1 MNDHS
6 TGFCID
12 DYLPQEIVGAT
23 GAGVTTFATETD
35 TVLQNIDAILKDYEL
50 THFAQKLASYVEER
64 FFEARRARQ
73 ADGVDTEIDKAVNAY
88 LSRYNPEDAEMVAQT
103 ADVYAPI
110 TNTKCRGLQN
120 WIMDIL
126 ANAEDKPWT
135 LTPSPEPELPEWMQQ
150 EIVKRLEAEAMTN
163 GVSSDMI
170 EQVRAYKELAKKHAT
185 TIAAE
190 KTKNME
196 DRIYDQMLKSDWR
209 AQFRQFVDDLSYM
222 PAAILHGPTVEMR
235 TEMHWSNGR
244 VVEQNVPTYVL
255 RRVNPPDFYPS
266 PGATSTQ
273 DAAYLCEVRPFTA
286 EQLLGSMAL
295 FGVDQSAIRKLLA
308 MNPDGYTLSENR
320 PGAPRPSGITSTS
333 GPARIYETIQYVGA
347 VDGEVLLAHGMTD
360 VDPQGVEEMDI
371 WVCNGIVLR
380 ALRSPY
386 PLKQRPY
393 HSTAFLRQAGRFWG
407 RALPSLIDTV
417 QRMAN
422 AATRSIARDM
432 AFSSGPIGEYDVER
446 LVGETKIEQFNP
458 YRLYA
463 VKPDYT
469 SGGANAIRFQRI
481 ASNSAALMGIYDR
494 YVKEADDV
502 SGIPAYVIG
511 NPNVAGAGRT
521 LGGLS
526 LLMGNAAKGVKR
538 VISDIDKDVIE
549 PIVTMF
555 YRLNLLYSPDDTI
568 KADASVVARGAS
580 GLLQRE
586 LSQSRAAEVLPLL
599 TQGMSFGL
607 VEPMSIAKVMRDM
620 LVSLGYDPDLVVDPD
635 RQMQIMAL
643 MQQAGAPPSGTS
655 TATAGPN
662 SGLSQPVLPPAAPPA
677 QLDGRSTPPA
687 DPSAAER
694 L

>member
-1 MNDHS
+1 MND
-6 TGFCID
+6 TGFNIE
-12 DYLPQEIVGAT
+12 DYLPSDVASAA
-23 GAGVTTFATETD
+23 GAGITTFATGTD
-35 TVLQNIDAILKDYEL
+35 SVLADVDQILKEYEMS
-50 THFAQKLASYVEER
+50 HFAQKLASYVEDR
-64 FFEARRARQ
+64 FYEARRARQ
-73 ADGVDTEIDKAVNAY
+73 ADGVDTDIDKAVNAY
-88 LSRYNPEDAEMVAQT
+88 LSKYNPEDAEMVAQT

-135 LTPSPEPELPEWMQQ
+135 LTPSPEPELPDWMQQ
-150 EIVKRLEAEAMTN
+150 EIIKRLEAEIMAN
-163 GVSSDMI
+163 GVPGDI
-170 EQVRAYKELAKKHAT
+170 AEQIRAYKDLAKKHAT
-185 TIAAE
+185 TIAAT

-209 AQFRQFVDDLSYM
+209 DQFRQFVDDLSYM
-222 PAAILHGPTVEMR
+222 PTAVMHGPTVEMR
-235 TEMHWSNGR
+235 REMRWANGR
-244 VVEQNVPTYVL
+244 AVEEDVPTYVL
-255 RRVNPPDFYPS
+255 RRVNPPDFYPA

-273 DAAYLCEVRPFTA
+273 DAAYLCEVRSFTA

-308 MNPDGYTLSENR
+308 MNPEGYTLSENR
-320 PGAPRPSGITSTS
+320 PGEPRPPGVSSTT
-333 GPARIYETIQYVGA
+333 GPARVYETIQFVGA
-347 VDGEVLLAHGMTD
+347 VDGSVLLAHGMTD
-360 VDPQGVEEMDI
+360 VDPQGVEEMDV

-380 ALRSPY
+380 ALRNPY
-386 PLKQRPY
+386 PLKKRPY
-393 HSTAFLRQAGRFWG
+393 HAASFLRRAGRFWG
-407 RALPSLIDTV
+407 RSLPSLVETV

-422 AATRSIARDM
+422 AATRGLARDM
-432 AFSSGPIGEYDVER
+432 AYSSGPIGEYDVER
-446 LVGETKIEQFNP
+446 LVGETKIEQFDP

-481 ASNSAALMGIYDR
+481 ASNAPSLMNIYDR

-538 VISDIDKDVIE
+538 VIADIDKDVIE
-549 PIVTMF
+549 PIVTLF
-555 YRLNLLYSPDDTI
+555 YQLNLLYSPDDTI
-568 KADASVVARGAS
+568 KADANVVARGAS

-586 LSQSRAAEVLPLL
+586 LSQSRATEVLPLL
-599 TQGMSFGL
+599 TQGLQLGL
-607 VEPMSIAKVMRDM
+607 VEPMAIAKVMRDI
-620 LVSLGYDPDLVVDPD
+620 LISLGYDPDLVADPD
-635 RQMQIMAL
+635 RQVQIMAL
-643 MQQAGAPPSGTS
+643 MQQAGTPGMQRTTAP
-655 TATAGPN
+655 AAPN
-662 SGLSQPVLPPAAPPA
+662 SGLSQPVLPPASPPV
-677 QLDGRSTPPA
+677 QLDGRSSAPP

-694 L
+694 V